1 MYKIIIERSD
11 LPYKL
16 GETLSY
22 KQGELPAHLK
32 FVALW
37 FDQEADAEAPQV
49 AEPQTA
55 KPEMVKPQVV
65 EPQVVDQT
73 AKGELKKAKA

>member
-22 KQGELPAHLK
+22 KHGELPAHLK

-37 FDQEADAEAPQV
+37 FDQEV
-49 AEPQTA
+49 NTV
-55 KPEMVKPQVV
+55 KPDVVKPDVVKPQVV
-65 EPQVVDQT
+65 EPQTVTQT
-73 AKGELKKAKA
+73 AKAELKKAKA